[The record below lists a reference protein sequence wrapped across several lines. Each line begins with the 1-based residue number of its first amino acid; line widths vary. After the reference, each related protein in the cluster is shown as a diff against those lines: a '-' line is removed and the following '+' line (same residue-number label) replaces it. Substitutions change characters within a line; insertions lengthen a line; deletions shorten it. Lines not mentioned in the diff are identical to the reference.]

1 MIGVGSMIATDGFP
15 PKTIR
20 PFTWYVNGKH
30 RKVMLD
36 KFFET
41 TYHVKKRRGKTQSES
56 ENLLLERLQNQR

>member
-1 MIGVGSMIATDGFP
+1 MIATNGFA

-30 RKVMLD
+30 QKVMLD

-41 TYHVKKRRGKTQSES
+41 TYHVKKRRGKTQSEAA
-56 ENLLLERLQNQR
+56 NLLLEKLQNQR